1 MTTTTTMTT
10 SRIIFQ
16 NESGGVSVIVPTG
29 SVELALKDVPPGV
42 PYEIVSAAD
51 IPSDRYFRDAWVIGM
66 DGCVEHDLD
75 QCRDIGHD
83 KRRAAR
89 TEAFAPFDEII
100 AKQIPGA
107 DAIAAEASRAEI
119 RDKYADVQLAIDA
132 AADPDEIKAALEVT
146 P

>member
-1 MTTTTTMTT
+1 MTT
-10 SRIIFQ
+10 SRIIYQ
-16 NESGGVSVIVPTG
+16 SESGGVAVIVPTG

-51 IPSDRYFRDAWVIGM
+51 IPSDRFFRDAWIA
-66 DGCVEHDLD
+66 DGAAVAVDLGKAK
-75 QCRDIGHD
+75 DIGHD

-107 DAIAAEASRAEI
+107 DAAEAEAARQGI
-119 RDKYADVQLAIDA
+119 RDRYAEVQVAIDA
-132 AADPDEIKAALEVT
+132 AADPGEIKAALEVT

>member
-1 MTTTTTMTT
+1 MTT
-10 SRIIFQ
+10 SRIIYQ
-16 NESGGVSVIVPTG
+16 SESGGVAVIVPTG

-42 PYEIVSAAD
+42 PYEIVEATD

-75 QCRDIGHD
+75 QCKSIGHD

-107 DAIAAEASRAEI
+107 DALAAEAARAEI
-119 RDKYADVQLAIDA
+119 RDKYALIQDAINVSET
-132 AADPDEIKAALEVT
+132 PNEIKSALKDA
-146 P
+146 

>member
-10 SRIIFQ
+10 SRIIYQ
-16 NESGGVSVIVPTG
+16 SESGGVAVIVPTG

-42 PYEIVSAAD
+42 PYEIVEATD
-51 IPSDRYFRDAWVIGM
+51 IPSDRYFRNAWVIGM
-66 DGCVEHDLD
+66 DGCVEHALD
-75 QCRDIGHD
+75 QCRAIGHV

-107 DAIAAEASRAEI
+107 DAAEAEAARQGI
-119 RDKYADVQLAIDA
+119 RDRYAEVQVAIDA

>member
-1 MTTTTTMTT
+1 MTT
-10 SRIIFQ
+10 SRIIYQ
-16 NESGGVSVIVPTG
+16 SESGGVAVIVPTG

-51 IPSDRYFRDAWVIGM
+51 IPSDRFFRDAWIA
-66 DGCVEHDLD
+66 DGAAVAVDLGKAK
-75 QCRDIGHD
+75 DIGHD

-107 DAIAAEASRAEI
+107 DALAAEAARQEI
-119 RDKYADVQLAIDA
+119 RDRYADVQVAIDA

>member
-1 MTTTTTMTT
+1 MTTTTMTT

-16 NESGGVSVIVPTG
+16 NDSGGVSVIVPTG
-29 SVELALKDVPPGV
+29 SVELALKDVPTGV
-42 PYEIVSAAD
+42 PYEIVDAAD
-51 IPSDRYFRDAWVIGM
+51 IPSDRTFRNAWVIG

-75 QCRDIGHD
+75 QCRAIGHD

-107 DAIAAEASRAEI
+107 DALEAEAARVVI
-119 RDKYADVQLAIDA
+119 RDKYAEVQVAIDA

>member
-16 NESGGVSVIVPTG
+16 SESGGVAVIVPTG

-51 IPSDRYFRDAWVIGM
+51 IPSDRTFRNAWVIG

-75 QCRDIGHD
+75 QCRAIGHD
-83 KRRAAR
+83 KRRAQRAK
-89 TEAFAPFDEII
+89 EFAPFDEII
-100 AKQIPGA
+100 TKQIPGA
-107 DAIAAEASRAEI
+107 DALAAEAARQGI
-119 RDKYADVQLAIDA
+119 RDKYADVQVAIDA
-132 AADPDEIKAALEVT
+132 AADPDEIKAALEST

>member
-1 MTTTTTMTT
+1 MTTTTTMTNQ
-10 SRIIFQ
+10 RIIYQ
-16 NESGGVSVIVPTG
+16 TESGGVAVIVPTG
-29 SVELALKDVPPGV
+29 SVDLALKDVPEGV
-42 PYEIVSAAD
+42 PYEIVDVAD
-51 IPSDRYFRDAWVIGM
+51 IPSDRTFRNAWVIG

-75 QCRDIGHD
+75 QCREIGHD

-107 DAIAAEASRAEI
+107 DALEAEAARQGI
-119 RDKYADVQLAIDA
+119 RDKYANVQLAIDA